1 MTPIKMKDTL
11 LSTEVE
17 LYQLGLPDPFG
28 ANALIWFNGK
38 TNGRELSSHP
48 DLSVYFDKQ
57 CWMTINV
64 TRLKPIE

>member
-28 ANALIWFNGK
+28 ANALIWFDGK
-38 TNGRELSSHP
+38 KMDVNYHHI
-48 DLSVYFDKQ
+48 Q
-57 CWMTINV
+57 I
-64 TRLKPIE
+64 